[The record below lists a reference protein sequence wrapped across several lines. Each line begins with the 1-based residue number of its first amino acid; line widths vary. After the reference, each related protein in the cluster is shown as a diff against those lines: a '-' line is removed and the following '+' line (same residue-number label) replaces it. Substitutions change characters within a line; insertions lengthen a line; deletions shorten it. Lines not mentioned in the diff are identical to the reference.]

1 MYSMIARLP
10 SLDKATLLMWL
21 DDKSYDEIAEV
32 MGMSR
37 NAVASRL
44 KRAKDRLASMVSNP
58 LSLNP

>member
-1 MYSMIARLP
+1 MYSLIARLP
-10 SLDKATLLMWL
+10 SLDKAALLMWL

-44 KRAKDRLASMVSNP
+44 KRAKDRLASMVSGP
-58 LSLNP
+58 LS